1 MTPRRTA
8 ATVAVDTDVCPF
20 AITVEDET
28 VTRIELNKRGSRPA
42 AGEFERRVVR
52 ELKEYAS
59 GVRTEF
65 TFPVLPEGTAFDRQ
79 VWVAVAEIPYGETAT
94 YGDIARR
101 LGKPGAARAVGT
113 ANGRNPVPPVI
124 PCHRVVA
131 AGGGLGGYGG
141 GLPLK
146 RKLLDLETRK
156 RPLRAVVTA
165 VGLCA
170 MLLVAAA
177 CGEPERVTF
186 VDGPGG
192 GTLSGDSV
200 GPVVE
205 ILFPGPTDTLFSAG
219 TQIFVR
225 IRVRDTSGI
234 GSVDAVVS
242 GTLAFIFPQ
251 FRPAGS
257 LFETT
262 YTIPTTPQMTGGTI
276 TFTAV
281 ASDEHGNTT
290 TVDRSFRLQ

>member
-1 MTPRRTA
+1 M
-8 ATVAVDTDVCPF
+8 AVDTDVCPF
-20 AITVEDET
+20 AVTVVDGA
-28 VTRIELNKRGSRPA
+28 VTRIELNTRGSRPA
-42 AGEFERRVVR
+42 AGEFERGVVR

-59 GVRTEF
+59 GLRTVF

-79 VWVAVAEIPYGETAT
+79 VWEAVAEIPYGETAT
-94 YGDIARR
+94 YGEIARR
-101 LGKPGAARAVGT
+101 RGKPGAARAVGT

-165 VGLCA
+165 MGMCA

-177 CGEPERVTF
+177 CGEPERISF
-186 VDGPGG
+186 AEGPGG
-192 GTLSGDSV
+192 GTLSSDSV

-205 ILFPGPTDTLFSAG
+205 FLFPGPTDTVFNAG
-219 TQIFVR
+219 AQIFVR
-225 IRVRDTSGI
+225 IRVADTSGI
-234 GSVDAVVS
+234 GSVDAVV
-242 GTLAFIFPQ
+242 GGITAFIFPQ
-251 FRPAGS
+251 FRPARS

-262 YTIPTTPQMTGGTI
+262 YTISTTQRMAGGTV

-290 TVDRSFRLQ
+290 TVDRSFLLQ